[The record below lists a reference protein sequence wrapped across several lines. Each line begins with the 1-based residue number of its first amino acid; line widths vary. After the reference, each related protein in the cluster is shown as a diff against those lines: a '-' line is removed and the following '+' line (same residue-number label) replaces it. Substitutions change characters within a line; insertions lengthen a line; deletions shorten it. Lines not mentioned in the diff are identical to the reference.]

1 MIFTEDSMRL
11 RKYFSRSTSDSINNE
26 VNKLFRFLKKIPLN
40 EITFL
45 SIDDTEE
52 SPNSIDSP
60 FISNEIKQEFLQL
73 TMKKTV
79 KISVNSIHVTIHIY
93 SKGEP
98 LNQFIHHLLTCL
110 QLMTN
115 ITNTENRKI
124 TLNYYLTDQ
133 KKTSSFTIGKNEVNS
148 GSCSYSPTE
157 ATIHIWRKEEILK
170 LTLHELIH
178 ALGFDYR
185 DPPEITEYYNTKYN
199 LESSEIRSYE
209 AYTEIWA
216 SLFNCYLL
224 SQNVTKNKQHIFF
237 QNMVQLEQTFSEF
250 QSQKIFYLTQKKQD
264 INKNTSV
271 LAYYIIKNELYQ
283 DLSRFLSFC
292 RRKNQ
297 GYIKITQNE
306 PFISFLMKRKKV
318 TKHNKRF
325 NRLKNPYIR
334 NTLRMS
340 LNELHLF

>member
-26 VNKLFRFLKKIPLN
+26 VRKLFRLFQKIPLN

-45 SIDDTEE
+45 SIDDSEE

-60 FISNEIKQEFLQL
+60 FISDEIKQEFLQL

-110 QLMTN
+110 QLITN
-115 ITNTENRKI
+115 ITDTENRKI

-133 KKTSSFTIGKNEVNS
+133 KKIASSTIDKNEVNS

-170 LTLHELIH
+170 VTIHELIH

-216 SLFNCYLL
+216 SLINCYLL
-224 SQNVTKNKQHIFF
+224 SQNVTKKKQHVFF
-237 QNMVQLEQTFSEF
+237 QNMG
-250 QSQKIFYLTQKKQD
+250 KY
-264 INKNTSV
+264 
-271 LAYYIIKNELYQ
+271 
-283 DLSRFLSFC
+283 C
-292 RRKNQ
+292 
-297 GYIKITQNE
+297 
-306 PFISFLMKRKKV
+306 
-318 TKHNKRF
+318 
-325 NRLKNPYIR
+325 
-334 NTLRMS
+334 
-340 LNELHLF
+340 